1 MDSALVKY
9 SYSKNHNNKNK
20 IDSQNY
26 RIVLVHLEGLAP
38 WADAHGKQRV
48 SAVLSSVVPSDLRK
62 LCLLASPQITSC
74 LA

>member
-48 SAVLSSVVPSDLRK
+48 SAVLSAVDSADFPPLEPLNKVHQK
-62 LCLLASPQITSC
+62 
-74 LA
+74 